1 MAGGRSSAY
10 SECVDE
16 YVGLIRIM
24 IGYLFSGFFGRI
36 FGRFLICRRRALLAR
51 DHSLHSGSAGAHRV
65 ADFLRSSLALGSL
78 KSTKLRSSAPRRWV
92 SSHRRFDLIDKHASC
107 ETAHVCA
114 MNQMMMRRLM
124 TREAAWAV
132 KTDHFE
138 YVKKVSHVKGSV
150 TAQ

>member
-16 YVGLIRIM
+16 YVGLIRNM
-24 IGYLFSGFFGRI
+24 VSYLSSGFFGRI
-36 FGRFLICRRRALLAR
+36 FGRFFICRRRALLAR

-65 ADFLRSSLALGSL
+65 ADFLRYSLAVGNL

-107 ETAHVCA
+107 ETAHVCVCDD
-114 MNQMMMRRLM
+114 
-124 TREAAWAV
+124 EDDDAAVDHHVRGGWAV
-132 KTDHFE
+132 A
-138 YVKKVSHVKGSV
+138 
-150 TAQ
+150 TAHCDYFV